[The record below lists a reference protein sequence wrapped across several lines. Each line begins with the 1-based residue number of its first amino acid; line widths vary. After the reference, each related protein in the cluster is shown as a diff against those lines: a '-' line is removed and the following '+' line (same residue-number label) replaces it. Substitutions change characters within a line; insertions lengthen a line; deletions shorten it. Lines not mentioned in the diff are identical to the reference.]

1 MVDLNKKSDITE
13 DNKNIPLYHKKQNKK
28 LYFRTEE
35 SQYENISFIEG
46 VFSLLLFGWLIY
58 CTYAGIQLLYF
69 DVKITNAFNTF
80 IGVLITMCLTIELGI
95 IALILVVGMIVEFLK
110 MFSGKENDRCY
121 KRKTRKEV

>member
-1 MVDLNKKSDITE
+1 MIDLNKKSDITE

-110 MFSGKENDRCY
+110 MFSGK
-121 KRKTRKEV
+121 